1 MPAASVTHESWLKVA
16 GPVDAVSLVA
26 LNDTVA
32 PASGD
37 PFFVTLAVITVVDP
51 MVAFAA
57 PDTER
62 CQTAGLEDG
71 DADGVGLGDGD
82 ALGAGVGVGSGEA
95 LGVGEGVA
103 DGEGVGE
110 AEGDGSGV
118 ADGDESGGVDG
129 GGGGGALGLGEGG
142 GVVPSSAIAAD
153 VGIHR
158 LAIFDPV
165 PERDSTAAS

>member
-1 MPAASVTHESWLKVA
+1 MTHESWLKVA
-16 GPVDAVSLVA
+16 EPVDAVSLVA

-32 PASGD
+32 PAPGAPS
-37 PFFVTLAVITVVDP
+37 FVTVAVIVVVDA

-62 CQTAGLEDG
+62 CQTAGLG
-71 DADGVGLGDGD
+71 DADGLGLGDGD

-103 DGEGVGE
+103 DGDGVGE
-110 AEGDGSGV
+110 AEGDGAGV
-118 ADGDESGGVDG
+118 ADGDESGDVDG
-129 GGGGGALGLGEGG
+129 GGGGGSLGLGEGG
-142 GVVPSSAIAAD
+142 GVVSSSAIAAD
-153 VGIHR
+153 VGTHR

-165 PERDSTAAS
+165 PERDSTAAT